1 MNDLS
6 VLVKMQL
13 KEKLNLKG
21 KSLKSK
27 SALFHSILSVIKF
40 GIITAL
46 CYLLLYVCSLVKL
59 FSFYGFIPTSVI
71 AVVFF
76 VMISLQ
82 TISAG
87 WSLTKNLYFSQ
98 DNPIL
103 LVLPCKNTKIY
114 TSKLIVFYL
123 FELIR
128 NMSFMIPLFVAYG
141 IISGLSIMYY
151 PWMLLCFVFISMF
164 PVLIG
169 AMLSIPLMWFYNFF
183 KQYKKIQV
191 VCVILLVVITAFGLI
206 KGINLIPEN
215 INLKGF
221 AWANFTNKIE
231 SLLDKFVNGFR
242 VIYEIVVMVAGELV
256 GLKRTLFSSRNFIA
270 FVQMILVLAALFVLG
285 YVTVRPLF
293 YVMASKPLEHTKK
306 KNNKEK
312 ENIPSSKMFSIIK
325 TETLLNLRDSGKL
338 FTNIILMISMPILI
352 FLLNK
357 MFGAMDTRLLG
368 NVMAVA
374 FNILI
379 ILLISL
385 SSNYT
390 AASAFSRDGKSSYL
404 IKVQPSQCQ
413 ALLLSKLLFNAVF
426 MVVSF
431 VITSI
436 VLASSNILE
445 TGSAIVLMIG
455 CMFIYFAHLC
465 YSAELDVMNQKIELY
480 TTTNENT
487 NPNETKSTVV
497 AFLVAF
503 LVFAAMLL
511 LLIENSEIITYI
523 KLLIVGGAMFVM
535 RFYLLLTNIKLYYK
549 ENEV

>member
-13 KEKLNLKG
+13 KEKLNFKG
-21 KSLKSK
+21 KNFKNKST
-27 SALFHSILSVIKF
+27 LFSIVLSVLKF
-40 GIITAL
+40 AIITAL
-46 CYLLLYVCSLVKL
+46 CYLLFYLCNLVGL
-59 FSFYGFIPTSVI
+59 FSLFNIIPVSVI
-71 AVVFF
+71 AIVFF
-76 VMISLQ
+76 VMIVLQ

-103 LVLPCKNTKIY
+103 LVLPCKSAIIY
-114 TSKLIVFYL
+114 VSKLIVFYL

-141 IISGLSIMYY
+141 LINGLTIGYY
-151 PWMLLCFVFISMF
+151 PWMLFCFIFVSMF
-164 PVLIG
+164 SVLIG
-169 AMLSIPLMWFYNFF
+169 AILSIPLMWCYNFF
-183 KQYKKIQV
+183 KQYKKVQV
-191 VCVILLVVITAFGLI
+191 GCVLAIVGLTTIGLI
-206 KGINLIPEN
+206 NLINLIPEN
-215 INLKGF
+215 INISGAEWGKFFMNVQSILVEFK
-221 AWANFTNKIE
+221 NK
-231 SLLDKFVNGFR
+231 FN
-242 VIYEIVVMVAGELV
+242 VVYELV
-256 GLKRTLFSSRNFIA
+256 SMIVGRYDGLKHVLLRWNNIIA
-270 FVQMILVLAALFVLG
+270 FAQMIFVLVTLAGLG
-285 YVTVRPLF
+285 YITARPLF

-306 KNNKEK
+306 KNKNEK
-312 ENIPSSKMFSIIK
+312 ENIPSSKLVSIIK
-325 TETLLNLRDSGKL
+325 TETLLNLRDSGKV

-352 FLLNK
+352 FFLNK

-413 ALLLSKLLFNAVF
+413 ALLLSKLVFNAVF

-431 VITSI
+431 IATSA
-436 VLASSNILE
+436 VLATSNILE
-445 TGSAIVLMIG
+445 TGSAIILMMACI
-455 CMFIYFAHLC
+455 FIYFAHLC
-465 YSAELDVMNQKIELY
+465 YSAELDVMHQKVELY

-497 AFLVAF
+497 AFLVSF
-503 LVFAAMLL
+503 LVFAVMLF
-511 LLIENSEIITYI
+511 LLIENSGTLTYV
-523 KLLIVGGAMFVM
+523 KLLLVGIVFFIL
-535 RFYLLLTNIKLYYK
+535 RFYLLVTNIKLYYK